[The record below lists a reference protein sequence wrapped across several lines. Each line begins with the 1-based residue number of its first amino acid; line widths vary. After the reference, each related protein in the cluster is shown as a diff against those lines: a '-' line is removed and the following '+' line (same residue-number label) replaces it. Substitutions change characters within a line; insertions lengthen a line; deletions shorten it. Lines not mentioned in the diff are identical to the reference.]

1 MVEIAK
7 ENGLNQF
14 PYLEYL
20 FEKLPNIDKT
30 DEKQLSEFLPWSKSI
45 TLMKTT
51 RKHTQCD
58 AVVFK

>member
-1 MVEIAK
+1 
-7 ENGLNQF
+7 
-14 PYLEYL
+14 EYL

-58 AVVFK
+58 AVVFKIVLTRLLKACIINI